1 MEGRL
6 QVRTKLV
13 RQTVLEALS
22 MAHGYALP
30 DETLRRHV
38 DSLMR
43 PPLTG
48 EEWKLTMDWL
58 ETNNHC
64 ARVPSDMDD
73 ELVQWSITER
83 GRTLLKTL

>member
-1 MEGRL
+1 MSDPI
-6 QVRTKLV
+6 RTKVV

-30 DETLRRHV
+30 DVTLRNHASALV
-38 DSLMR
+38 R
-43 PPLTG
+43 PPMG
-48 EEWKLTMDWL
+48 DEEWKITLDWL
-58 ETNNHC
+58 ETNNHV
-64 ARVPSDMDD
+64 ARVASDFDD

>member
-1 MEGRL
+1 M
-6 QVRTKLV
+6 RTKLI

-30 DETLRRHV
+30 DETLLLHV
-38 DSLMR
+38 DALMR
-43 PPLTG
+43 PPLAG
-48 EEWKLTMDWL
+48 EEWPITMDWL
-58 ETNNHC
+58 ETNNHV
-64 ARVPSDMDD
+64 ARVASDFDE